1 MMIKINLLLDKKEGL
16 LLITKEIILMLKILQ
31 GAMGIITFKE
41 LTRIKIQE
49 IVKEQVCK
57 KITFKQ
63 TIHKWKQ
70 RKFLK
75 AF

>member
-1 MMIKINLLLDKKEGL
+1 MIKINLLLDKKEGL

-41 LTRIKIQE
+41 LTGIKIQE
-49 IVKEQVCK
+49 IVKEQVSLE
-57 KITFKQ
+57 ITFNQ
-63 TIHKWKQ
+63 TNHKWDQ
-70 RKFLK
+70 MKFLK

>member
-16 LLITKEIILMLKILQ
+16 LLITKEIILSIKILQ

-41 LTRIKIQE
+41 LTGIKIQQ
-49 IVKEQVCK
+49 IVKEQVSLE
-57 KITFKQ
+57 ITFNQ
-63 TIHKWKQ
+63 TNHKWDQ
-70 RKFLK
+70 MKFLK

>member
-41 LTRIKIQE
+41 LTGIKIQE
-49 IVKEQVCK
+49 IVKEQVSLE
-57 KITFKQ
+57 ITFNQ
-63 TIHKWKQ
+63 TNHKWDQ
-70 RKFLK
+70 MKFLK